1 VYGGSGVIDSGGK
14 DGDGVD
20 GGEWCNERADPIL
33 DSLSDSYSLLDS
45 ISVDVSGPSSCPTSH
60 HLLTTALIK
69 L

>member
-1 VYGGSGVIDSGGK
+1 MYGGSGVIDSGGE

-20 GGEWCNERADPIL
+20 GGKWCNRADPIL

-45 ISVDVSGPSSCPTSH
+45 ISVGVSEPSSCPTSH
-60 HLLTTALIK
+60 HLLTTTLIK